1 MTNLQALTA
10 TVEPYTASALS
21 LELALSDVGLTTAAT
36 YSDKTLIAKAAI
48 SVLKKFLSL
57 SNESEGGFS
66 QGYNPA
72 ELHNRIAAI
81 VAENGLSGS
90 QYGTQP
96 KITSAS
102 NRW

>member
-21 LELALSDVGLTTAAT
+21 LELALTDVGLTTTAT

-48 SVLKKFLSL
+48 QVLKKFLSL

-81 VAENGLSGS
+81 AAENGLSGS
-90 QYGTQP
+90 QYNLQP
-96 KITSAS
+96 KINNMSHK
-102 NRW
+102 W